1 MKRTS
6 RLYNDLLRLLKQSH
20 WADQRHLQTLVWMVL
35 GLICA
40 GCVNLTQ
47 WTAYT
52 QSRAKIAQSHQ
63 RRFSRWLHNS
73 RINVHRL
80 YSPIIK
86 QSLKGWGESTL
97 VLLLDT
103 SMLWNQYCLVR
114 LSVEYRGRAIPVT
127 WRVISHHSSS
137 ITLEVYQGLLK
148 RAARVMPPGVSI
160 RLLADRGFADTKL
173 MRYLTQELGWHYR
186 IRLKE
191 DCWVI
196 RPRQQACQLKQFHLS
211 SGEALLL
218 RGVKITKTHL
228 YGFVHLALGHD
239 PLSGQSWYIV
249 SDEPTTL
256 QTFREYGQR
265 FNLEEEF
272 LDEKSNGFQ
281 LESSW
286 IRSSIALSRL
296 CLVLAVA
303 SLFLSV
309 QGQQVVACG
318 LRRQV
323 DCHWHRGNSYLR
335 IGWDWVRGVLHKG
348 WKLFRTLQLQGQPA
362 PQPAR
367 ASRTQ
372 FTKHDERVFTVQ
384 SYHYIF

>member
-6 RLYNDLLRLLKQSH
+6 RLYNDLLELLKQSD
-20 WADQRHLQTLVWMVL
+20 WVDQRHLQTLVWMVL

-114 LSVEYRGRAIPVT
+114 LAVQYRGRAIPVT
-127 WRVISHHSSS
+127 WRV
-137 ITLEVYQGLLK
+137 
-148 RAARVMPPGVSI
+148 
-160 RLLADRGFADTKL
+160 
-173 MRYLTQELGWHYR
+173 
-186 IRLKE
+186 
-191 DCWVI
+191 
-196 RPRQQACQLKQFHLS
+196 
-211 SGEALLL
+211 GEALLL
-218 RGVKITKTHL
+218 EGVQITKTNL
-228 YGFVHLALGHD
+228 YGGVHLALAHD
-239 PLSGQSWYIV
+239 PISGERWYIV

-265 FNLEEEF
+265 FNIEEEF

-281 LESSW
+281 LESSCL
-286 IRSSIALSRL
+286 RSTVALSRL
-296 CLVLAVA
+296 CLVLAVTT
-303 SLFLSV
+303 LFLCV
-309 QGQQVVACG
+309 QGQQVVANR

-335 IGWDWVRGVLHKG
+335 LGWDWVRGVLHKG
-348 WKLFRTLQLQGQPA
+348 WKLFRTLQLQGQPD
-362 PQPAR
+362 PQTAR
-367 ASRTQ
+367 ASQ
-372 FTKHDERVFTVQ
+372 KQLAKHYERAFTVQ
-384 SYHYIF
+384 SFHYVF

>member
-6 RLYNDLLRLLKQSH
+6 RLYHDLLRLLKQSD

-86 QSLKGWGESTL
+86 QSLRGWGESVI
-97 VLLLDT
+97 VLIIDT
-103 SMLWNQYCLVR
+103 SMLWNRYCLIRV
-114 LSVEYRGRAIPVT
+114 SVQYRGRAIPVS
-127 WRVISHHSSS
+127 WRVISHQSSS
-137 ITLEVYQGLLK
+137 IDLKVYQGLLK
-148 RAARVMPPGVSI
+148 RAAHLMPPGVSV
-160 RLLADRGFADTKL
+160 RFLADRGFADTKL
-173 MRYLTQELGWHYR
+173 MSYLTQELGWHYR

-196 RPRQQACQLKQFHLS
+196 RQGKRACQLKDFHLS
-211 SGEALLL
+211 LGEALLL
-218 RGVKITKTHL
+218 GGVQITKTNP
-228 YGFVHLALGHD
+228 YGLVHLALAND
-239 PLSGQSWYIV
+239 PISGEHWYIV

-256 QTFREYGQR
+256 QTLHEYSQR
-265 FNLEEEF
+265 FDIEEEF

-281 LESSW
+281 LESSG

-296 CLVLAVA
+296 CLVLAIA
-303 SLFLSV
+303 TLFLSV
-309 QGQQVVACG
+309 QGQQVVAHK
-318 LRRQV
+318 LRRLV

-335 IGWDWVRGVLHKG
+335 LGWDWVRGVLHKG
-348 WKLFRTLQLQGQPA
+348 WKLFVTLQLSGQPD
-362 PQPAR
+362 PSPAR
-367 ASRTQ
+367 ASRKQ
-372 FTKHDERVFTVQ
+372 LEKHYRRVFTVQ
-384 SYHYIF
+384 SYHYAF